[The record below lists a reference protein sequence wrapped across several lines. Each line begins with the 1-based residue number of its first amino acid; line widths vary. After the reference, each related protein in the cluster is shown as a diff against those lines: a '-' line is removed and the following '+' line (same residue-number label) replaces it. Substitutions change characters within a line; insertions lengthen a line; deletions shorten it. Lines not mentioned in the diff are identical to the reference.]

1 MEKVATG
8 SAILAHTG
16 HAQQRM
22 AQRGIRPEAVD
33 LVLAYGTDMP
43 AGNGCS
49 RRELHTIDALAL
61 LRGGL
66 PLALVEQ
73 GMRLVLILNPSE
85 QMITCYRKSGRG
97 LPRADDRKSRRS
109 HARSRLQGS
118 R

>member
-1 MEKVATG
+1 MESVATG
-8 SAILAHTG
+8 KPIVTHTRHAHR
-16 HAQQRM
+16 RM
-22 AQRGIRPEAVD
+22 AQRGIRRDALD

-49 RRELHTIDALAL
+49 RRELHTIDALGL
-61 LRGGL
+61 LRDGQ

-73 GMRLVLILNPSE
+73 GMRLVLILNLGE

-97 LPRADDRKSRRS
+97 VPTAGGRKSRRS
-109 HARSRLQGS
+109 HARSRLERG